1 MAAFIMAGPVQA
13 SGFVLLFAVLSYF
26 LPMLELFSNAAIALV
41 TLRLGWK
48 RGVQVGLVA
57 SAGLVALH
65 LLLQA
70 GLWSGLASS
79 LIKWVPV
86 IVLATLLAQQASWNT
101 VLQVILGLATLG
113 VLIFHFQVT
122 DPVTFWTGLLRGV
135 LEQTQLQQLLPDL
148 NLDEMLRQA
157 APYFSGSLAAGFVL
171 LTVLS
176 LMLARHWQA
185 ALYNPGGFRQEMAT
199 LRLGR
204 PPALLAIGLI
214 TLALVTGQPLLVN
227 LVLVC
232 LAVFLFGGVALIHG
246 LHARFTL
253 HPGWLFGFYAFMLF
267 APFQM
272 GILLAAFGIIDSLA
286 DFRSQLRPRP

>member
-1 MAAFIMAGPVQA
+1 MAAFIMAGPIQA

-26 LPMLELFSNAAIALV
+26 LPMLELFSNAAIGLV
-41 TLRLGWK
+41 TLRLGWQ

-57 SAGLVALH
+57 STGLVVLH
-65 LLLQA
+65 LILQA

-79 LIKWVPV
+79 LIKWIPV
-86 IVLATLLAQQASWNT
+86 IVLATLLSRQASWNT
-101 VLQVILGLATLG
+101 VLQGVMGLAALG
-113 VLIFHFQVT
+113 VLVFHFQVA
-122 DPVTFWTGLLRGV
+122 DPVTFWAGLMQGL

-148 NLDEMLRQA
+148 DLDEMLRLA

-185 ALYNPGGFRQEMAT
+185 ALYNPGGFREEMAT

-204 PPALLAIGLI
+204 APALLAIGLI
-214 TLALVTGQPLLVN
+214 TLALIIGQPLLVN

-232 LAVFLFGGVALIHG
+232 LAVFLFGGIALIHG
-246 LHARFTL
+246 LHARFEL
-253 HPGWLFGFYAFMLF
+253 HPGWLFGFYAFLLF

-272 GILLAAFGIIDSLA
+272 GVLLAAFGMIDSLA
-286 DFRSQLRPRP
+286 NFRNQLRRKP